1 MHYKRNNRKKP
12 TKAQVE
18 AILTFY
24 KKSYDINRKNIQEV
38 KSSSK

>member
-1 MHYKRNNRKKP
+1 MHYKKSNRQRP

-18 AILTFY
+18 ATLTFY